1 MKLTPA
7 EERVSLSATRGGRF
21 SPGGL
26 VDFLSFFSN
35 KETLEEF
42 LKWRG
47 HPATVRFLGAIRGLS
62 ANVPPAY
69 LNRDSVELQ
78 YGVTSGLGL
87 AASLI
92 DDPTSLFPELFT
104 KEGGPTPGPGGA
116 PEDQEAGYSVAP
128 DA

>member
-1 MKLTPA
+1 LKPTPA
-7 EERVSLSATRGGRF
+7 EERVSTATSPRGGRF

-26 VDFLSFFSN
+26 VEFLSFFSHR
-35 KETLEEF
+35 EALEEF

-47 HPATVRFLGAIRGLS
+47 HPATVRFLGALRAMA

-87 AASLI
+87 AVTLI
-92 DDPTSLFPELFT
+92 DDPTSLYPELFT
-104 KEGGPTPGPGGA
+104 KEGSTPGPGGA
-116 PEDQEAGYSVAP
+116 PEPEASYMVAP